1 MTDIRRRVRILIVD
15 DSLTFRTMLSA
26 ELSKK
31 EDFEVVAFASDPYE
45 AQHKLKF
52 FNPDVMVLDI
62 ILPKM
67 DGVEYVRRLMSQY
80 PIPIVVISAI
90 NEYIGMAIKAGAIDG
105 VVKPQSGEF
114 GIARFVTQLADKI
127 IIASKHTQR
136 LKSKHDTDAFQAS
149 HNDSQ
154 YDSQRGAAEGA
165 VKHGAASDATVVIKT
180 DIDIIAIGASTGGT
194 NAIAAIMSELPP
206 GLPGIVIVQHMPAD
220 FTDMFAKRLDSSCA
234 ASVYEA
240 RSGDKILPGTA
251 LVAPGGYHFKLSKS
265 GKVYTGLIQSGEK
278 VNGHCPSVD
287 VMFSSVAEHAGNRAI
302 GVLLTGMGGD
312 GAKGLLEMKKAGA
325 KTIGQD
331 EGSSVV
337 YGMPKVAHDIGAV
350 ERQVPLGQIAAR
362 IVSLL

>member
-1 MTDIRRRVRILIVD
+1 
-15 DSLTFRTMLSA
+15 
-26 ELSKK
+26 
-31 EDFEVVAFASDPYE
+31 
-45 AQHKLKF
+45 
-52 FNPDVMVLDI
+52 
-62 ILPKM
+62 
-67 DGVEYVRRLMSQY
+67 
-80 PIPIVVISAI
+80 
-90 NEYIGMAIKAGAIDG
+90 
-105 VVKPQSGEF
+105 
-114 GIARFVTQLADKI
+114 
-127 IIASKHTQR
+127 
-136 LKSKHDTDAFQAS
+136 
-149 HNDSQ
+149 
-154 YDSQRGAAEGA
+154 
-165 VKHGAASDATVVIKT
+165 
-180 DIDIIAIGASTGGT
+180 
-194 NAIAAIMSELPP
+194 
-206 GLPGIVIVQHMPAD
+206 
-220 FTDMFAKRLDSSCA
+220 
-234 ASVYEA
+234 VYEA